1 MECKEGSGIFKTTSP
16 PQLKTVKESNIMTRI
31 KRQFAIFIV
40 WLFPVI
46 NSHTRPSYGYRN
58 PCDQLEQI
66 KVLPYRDWMVNNT

>member
-16 PQLKTVKESNIMTRI
+16 PQLKTVKESNIMNRI

-46 NSHTRPSYGYRN
+46 NSHNRPSYGY
-58 PCDQLEQI
+58 
-66 KVLPYRDWMVNNT
+66 